1 MLSYYCLIIMY
12 LNMRSLYQCGV
23 CGVSFTTPGSVRRH
37 MVGHQVSLTY
47 PVRPVLNIHLV
58 IHRTSDVWFVI
69 MAG

>member
-1 MLSYYCLIIMY
+1 MY

-47 PVRPVLNIHLV
+47 PVCPVLKKIPLSHTPGV
-58 IHRTSDVWFVI
+58 
-69 MAG
+69 